1 MFKTVVACIYSG
13 YRFAKIY
20 SGTRSLGN
28 IEFST
33 NINYYEDQAW
43 TWMFF
48 LIVGAVV
55 LLIGKRHA
63 FKRYEQFTL
72 NTSCQYTGQI
82 LPPLHNFTEFLLKKF
97 HQIAN
102 SAVIF
107 FVFNKNSVKFES
119 KTALVRVLH
128 RVLPPIYIFYFFPYS
143 FNLGVLA

>member
-20 SGTRSLGN
+20 SGTQSLGN

-48 LIVGAVV
+48 LIMGAVV

-102 SAVIF
+102 SALIFF
-107 FVFNKNSVKFES
+107 FVFTKNSEKFES

-128 RVLPPIYIFYFFPYS
+128 RVLHLYILLFP
-143 FNLGVLA
+143 L

>member
-1 MFKTVVACIYSG
+1 MFKIVVACIYSG

-20 SGTRSLGN
+20 SGTQSLGN

-63 FKRYEQFTL
+63 LKGMNSSLWILAANILGKYYPRYTISQ
-72 NTSCQYTGQI
+72 
-82 LPPLHNFTEFLLKKF
+82 NFC
-97 HQIAN
+97 
-102 SAVIF
+102 
-107 FVFNKNSVKFES
+107 
-119 KTALVRVLH
+119 
-128 RVLPPIYIFYFFPYS
+128 
-143 FNLGVLA
+143 

>member
-1 MFKTVVACIYSG
+1 MNGKIPQETEQKDSKFKMLFWIFQFWIFPRSQNKSPNVKKKNSWHSLHFFIHVLLLWFYYLLKRNVHMFKIVVACIYSG

-20 SGTRSLGN
+20 SGTQSLGN

-63 FKRYEQFTL
+63 FKRYEKFAL
-72 NTSCQYTGQI
+72 NTSC
-82 LPPLHNFTEFLLKKF
+82 
-97 HQIAN
+97 
-102 SAVIF
+102 
-107 FVFNKNSVKFES
+107 
-119 KTALVRVLH
+119 
-128 RVLPPIYIFYFFPYS
+128 
-143 FNLGVLA
+143 